1 MRDKKFLP
9 PIILALLIIL
19 PLGWWQFIYEPTQR
33 EILNMQ
39 LETQRL
45 RAVEREISD
54 LRARHK
60 DLSAFSLQKELQL
73 DDMRNF
79 LPEALQE
86 EKFIDELYRTA
97 DSLDVRIISIRAGEI
112 NSAEEIQ
119 SQVVSVNL
127 EADYISLVNFIREI
141 LDGER
146 LASLEKISVEK
157 SSAKNLSCALS
168 FKIFA
173 AR

>member
-1 MRDKKFLP
+1 
-9 PIILALLIIL
+9 
-19 PLGWWQFIYEPTQR
+19 
-33 EILNMQ
+33 
-39 LETQRL
+39 
-45 RAVEREISD
+45 
-54 LRARHK
+54 
-60 DLSAFSLQKELQL
+60 
-73 DDMRNF
+73 MRNF
-79 LPEALQE
+79 LPEALKE